1 MQIPGVAHG
10 AVRCVA
16 AGSMTS
22 TGSSMQTNL
31 PHAAGIS
38 LCGHQGTTACRQGQ
52 AALPVAS
59 RSGRSTLCELD
70 GRCPDP
76 RTLRCLKMAR
86 LPSSVAGRS
95 KKVDRM
101 AVGAPALEEALQQRD
116 FAAAQAIV
124 AFTPG
129 LAKDSL
135 EQWRAWLLL
144 HAGRAEEA
152 LEAYAAAAAAA
163 EAGGGV
169 SKRFD
174 LHRAACLFQLLKY
187 HQAQELANQVML
199 SNISTARRSF

>member
-1 MQIPGVAHG
+1 
-10 AVRCVA
+10 
-16 AGSMTS
+16 
-22 TGSSMQTNL
+22 
-31 PHAAGIS
+31 
-38 LCGHQGTTACRQGQ
+38 
-52 AALPVAS
+52 
-59 RSGRSTLCELD
+59 
-70 GRCPDP
+70 
-76 RTLRCLKMAR
+76 MAR

-95 KKVDRM
+95 KKFDRM

-129 LAKDSL
+129 LAKESL

-152 LEAYAAAAAAA
+152 LEAYAAAAAAAA

-187 HQAQELANQVML
+187 HQARELANQVML